1 MLVMILERV
10 TASLRGELSRWLI
23 EPHVGVF
30 VGDVSAM
37 VRDKLWEKC
46 CARLKGGAVI
56 QVWSTNNEQGF
67 AMRAAGETDRALVDY
82 DGITLVRVSHSKKG
96 NTL

>member
-10 TASLRGELSRWLI
+10 TPSLRGELSRWLI

-56 QVWSTNNEQGF
+56 QIWSTNNEQGF
-67 AMRAAGETDRALVDY
+67 AARAAGQTGRILVDF
-82 DGITLVRVSHSKKG
+82 DGVTLVRIPRAKEG
-96 NTL
+96 EGP